1 MKARIARRV
10 MVAVGV
16 VSLASFGASAW
27 LASRAHERE
36 LASLVERQAL
46 ILSDTIRNSTRHAML
61 LNEREMV
68 HRIIEQIGR
77 QGGLEK
83 VRVYNKEGE
92 VIYSPDAD
100 ARRHHVSTSRARPA
114 TAATAAGGS
123 VAELS
128 AGQADPRLPRRQP
141 TSRHLGVITPI
152 RQRAGL
158 FANGGLPRASRR
170 EQRVLGVLDLT
181 VSLADVD
188 RAVVQASRRSAL
200 AAGASRVVAA
210 ISVLL
215 IASLFHRL
223 GRHARCGR
231 CSAGPKSIAAGDL
244 APSRRRSS
252 GADELGQLAEF
263 VQPDEREASPR
274 RASMVYQSNKLASVG
289 RLAAGIA
296 HEINNPLTGVLTYSS
311 FLLKRA
317 TDEETRRAT
326 SRPSCTRPSA
336 AATSC
341 ADLLD
346 FSRQVPPKKTQ
357 VDLNAIVERALA
369 IVDNQLKVQNI
380 QLTKSLAKNLPAFPA
395 DANQLQQVVLNLL
408 VNAADAFEL
417 GDRQIYVATDVK
429 EVAGRAMAE
438 IKVADNG
445 TGIPEKNLGRIFEP
459 FFTTKENRGTGLGLS
474 VCWGIVTEHGGTI
487 EVDSKVGRGT
497 TFTVRMPLAPPPAP
511 APGPTPSAA
520 TLPPAERP
528 S

>member
-92 VIYSPDAD
+92 VIYSPDAALIGTTVNQQNEACD
-100 ARRHHVSTSRARPA
+100 GCHSD
-114 TAATAAGGS
+114 GGS

-128 AGQADPRLPRRQP
+128 AGRRTRVFRGDSGERQ
-141 TSRHLGVITPI
+141 LGVITPI
-152 RQRAGL
+152 ANEPVCANAGCH
-158 FANGGLPRASRR
+158 AHPP
-170 EQRVLGVLDLT
+170 QQQVLGVLDLT

-188 RAVVQASRRSAL
+188 RTVAASRRSAL
-200 AAGASRVVAA
+200 LFALAGVAV

-215 IASLFHRL
+215 STLFHRWV
-223 GRHARCGR
+223 GKPG
-231 CSAGPKSIAAGDL
+231 AGPPRRDPAH
-244 APSRRRSS
+244 RRRRPRPSPRRS
-252 GADELGQLAEF
+252 PRRRARPARGV
-263 VQPDEREASPR
+263 VQPDDREARRGAQHGLPVEQARLGRPPR
-274 RASMVYQSNKLASVG
+274 RRHRARDQQSPDRRPDLLELPAEARHRRG
-289 RLAAGIA
+289 LEERPRDHRARDQTLPRHRARPPRLLAAG
-296 HEINNPLTGVLTYSS
+296 
-311 FLLKRA
+311 
-317 TDEETRRAT
+317 
-326 SRPSCTRPSA
+326 A
-336 AATSC
+336 AE
-341 ADLLD
+341 
-346 FSRQVPPKKTQ
+346 KTQ